1 MSIQA
6 ITRIRST
13 LLSALVVAAVAVP
26 AASADPWARDEYQR
40 AHNAATTPDVVERY
54 VANHRA
60 PSSSGPAQDVVGYR
74 FVTDTLGGNGGVSTS
89 AVSDVVERYIVN
101 HGGLRATGPAQD
113 VQGYRFTTDTLGGN
127 GSIAASAPETAGS
140 GLDWAA
146 LGIGIGLGVLLS
158 VVLLGARSLGR
169 ARRLAHS

>member
-6 ITRIRST
+6 TTRIRST
-13 LLSALVVAAVAVP
+13 LLTALVVAAVAVP

-40 AHNAATTPDVVERY
+40 AHTAATPDVFERY

-60 PSSSGPAQDVVGYR
+60 SSASGAAQEIQGYR
-74 FVTDTLGGNGGVSTS
+74 FITDTLGGNGGAAAAR
-89 AVSDVVERYIVN
+89 AVPDVLKRYVAN
-101 HGGLRATGPAQD
+101 HGGLPAGGPAQD
-113 VQGYRFTTDTLGGN
+113 VQGYRFITDTLGGN
-127 GSIAASAPETAGS
+127 GGIAASAPATVSS
-140 GLDWAA
+140 GLDLAA

-158 VVLLGARSLGR
+158 VFLLGARSLGR